1 MTFLERIL
9 LSLLFPQFN
18 SPINSRFESLFVST
32 IKKEKPI
39 NKKQN
44 NNSKNIF
51 PEKIVRNDDKR
62 TSIIIKG
69 IPTNMPKKVFKNF
82 LIKYGNI
89 NYLYLIKSPFDSERN
104 TSIAFI
110 NVVNYKSIIPLY
122 MNLRNLKF
130 EKDGQIFN
138 FQIMYSTAQGKEQ
151 LKEYLK
157 KNQFF
162 RN

>member
-1 MTFLERIL
+1 
-9 LSLLFPQFN
+9 
-18 SPINSRFESLFVST
+18 
-32 IKKEKPI
+32 
-39 NKKQN
+39 
-44 NNSKNIF
+44 
-51 PEKIVRNDDKR
+51 
-62 TSIIIKG
+62 
-69 IPTNMPKKVFKNF
+69 MPKKVFKNF